1 MALLPKEF
9 GARSPVALAK
19 LKTAVATTPGVHTV
33 SVSVP
38 GARGFKSGAF
48 QRVEAQ
54 PSEFQS
60 PEGDALY
67 GVAGQRGPGQSA
79 LAYTSTKLTK
89 GKGFATPQAKL
100 QPGTHYWVSHALRGL
115 YTGGSEVR
123 TVRSYPMTYDIPDGL
138 GTGGMTGRATVTI
151 TVNTYGNTL

>member
-19 LKTAVATTPGVHTV
+19 LKTAVATTPGVHSV
-33 SVSVP
+33 SVSVL

-79 LAYTSTKLTK
+79 LAYTSSKLTK

-100 QPGTHYWVSHALRGL
+100 SPGAQYWVSHALRGL
-115 YTGGSEVR
+115 YLGLGSVVR
-123 TVRSYPMTYDIPDGL
+123 TSRIYPVTYDIPDGL
-138 GTGGMTGRATVTI
+138 GGMPVKTVYGRPLM
-151 TVNTYGNTL
+151 GH